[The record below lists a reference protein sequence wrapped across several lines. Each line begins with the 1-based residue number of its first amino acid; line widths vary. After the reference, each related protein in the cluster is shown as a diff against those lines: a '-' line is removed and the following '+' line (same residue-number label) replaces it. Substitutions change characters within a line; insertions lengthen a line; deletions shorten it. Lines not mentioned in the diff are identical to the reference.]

1 MLHLAVHGHFY
12 QPPRENP
19 WTETVPVEP
28 SAAPYHDWNERITAE
43 AYRPNA
49 RARIVDDR
57 GRVVAIVNDYA
68 LLSFNIGPTLA
79 SWLEVH
85 HPGTYELILA
95 ADADAGTAIAQAYNH
110 LILPL
115 ASERDVRTQVR
126 WGLADFEHRFGRPAA
141 GLWLP
146 ETAVN
151 DAVLA
156 VLVEEGVGFTIL
168 SPSQAA
174 TPVASGHA
182 YQWEH
187 PGGAGSIALVF
198 YDGAL
203 SHDIAFGIGSQPA
216 AAVVSRAQAAT
227 GDGLVLV
234 ATDGETFGHHHRHAE
249 RAVAYALA
257 VEAPRRKVGT
267 GPIATWLRAH
277 PPRDA
282 ARVHESAWSCAHG
295 VGRWKEDCGCSSG
308 GRPGWNQAWR
318 RPLRAALDLLRDHAA
333 AVFDERGGAVLR
345 DPWAA
350 RDDYI
355 DVVLDRTRTDAFV
368 ARHVRRRRDRTLALT
383 LLEAQRHTMLM
394 YTSCGWFF
402 DDIAGLEAIQVLR
415 YAARC
420 MDLLR
425 ETGDEPPADAF
436 LAVLDTAVSNDP
448 DEGTGRR
455 VWERHVMP
463 ARVPPARVVAH
474 IALLELLDGLAPQPI
489 TAGYDVVVADHGL
502 AERGTLALASGTV
515 ELVHRRTGAAH
526 RYVYAALHLGALE
539 VVGACRAA
547 GEAKAAAADRADLAD
562 LAELRAAFAK
572 GTRLTQLLRLVT
584 DRFGPD
590 EFDISAALPDAPD
603 RLLRTAAQTLADRFG
618 AELDRLFTDHRDVF
632 TALTAAGY
640 ALPEELRTPALLALA
655 RRLEASLA
663 AVAEGP
669 ERAAL
674 AAAEAVVAEAAE
686 IGVGLDVPAVRAAA
700 AAAVDGAVAR
710 AVASRKRGDVA
721 LAVAVVTLIGRAGMA
736 VDMARAQEAVY
747 DVLVSEPASGLGR
760 LGTTLGLAVG
770 HLGVPV

>member
-85 HPGTYELILA
+85 HPATYELIRA
-95 ADADAGTAIAQAYNH
+95 ADAEAGTAIAQAYNH

-115 ASERDVRTQVR
+115 AAERDVRTQVR
-126 WGLADFEHRFGRPAA
+126 WGLADFEHRFGRAAA

-151 DAVLA
+151 EAVLA

-168 SPSQAA
+168 SPHQAT
-174 TPVASGHA
+174 TPVAPGRA
-182 YQWEH
+182 YRWEH
-187 PGGAGSIALVF
+187 PDGAGSIALVF
-198 YDGAL
+198 YDGGL

-216 AAVVSRAQAAT
+216 AALVSRAEAAAP
-227 GDGLVLV
+227 DGLVVV

-257 VEAPRRKVGT
+257 VEAPRRRVGI
-267 GPIATWLRAH
+267 GPIAAWLAAH
-277 PPRDA
+277 PPTDVVH
-282 ARVHESAWSCAHG
+282 VHESAWSCAHG
-295 VGRWKEDCGCSSG
+295 VGRWNEDCGCSSG

-318 RPLRAALDLLRDHAA
+318 TPLRAALDLLRDHAA
-333 AVFDERGGAVLR
+333 AVFAERGGAVLR

-350 RDDYI
+350 RDAYVE
-355 DVVLDRTRTDAFV
+355 VVLDTARTDAFV
-368 ARHVRRRRDRTLALT
+368 AHHVRRRRDRTLALT

-402 DDIAGLEAIQVLR
+402 DDVAGLEAIQVLR

-420 MDLLR
+420 LDLLR
-425 ETGDEPPADAF
+425 EAGDEPPEDAF
-436 LAVLDTAVSNDP
+436 LDVLDTATSNDP
-448 DEGTGRR
+448 DEGTGRQ
-455 VWERHVMP
+455 VWARHVVP
-463 ARVPPARVVAH
+463 ARVRPGRVVAH
-474 IALLELLDGLAPQPI
+474 IALLELLDGLAPQPV
-489 TAGYDVVVADHGL
+489 TAGYDVVVADHEL
-502 AERGTLALASGTV
+502 AERGSLTLASGIV

-526 RYVYAALHLGALE
+526 RSVYAALHLGALE
-539 VVGACRAA
+539 VVGACRPA
-547 GEAKAAAADRADLAD
+547 GHPDTDGTD

-590 EFDISAALPDAPD
+590 EFDVAAALPDAPD
-603 RLLRTAAQTLADRFG
+603 RLLHTAAQTLADRFG
-618 AELDRLFTDHRDVF
+618 AELDRLFTDHRDVL

-640 ALPEELRTPALLALA
+640 ALPDELRAPAQLALA
-655 RRLEASLA
+655 RRVAADLD
-663 AVAEGP
+663 AVARGAN
-669 ERAAL
+669 RAAL
-674 AAAEAVVAEAAE
+674 ASAEAVVAEAAE
-686 IGVGLDVPAVRAAA
+686 AGVGLDIPAVRTAAT
-700 AAAVDGAVAR
+700 AAVEGAVAR
-710 AVASRKRGDVA
+710 AVGSRRRPDVA
-721 LAVAVVTLIGRAGMA
+721 LAVAVVTLVRQAGLA
-736 VDMARAQEAVY
+736 VDTSSAQEAVY

-770 HLGVPV
+770 HLGIPS

>member
-28 SAAPYHDWNERITAE
+28 SAAPFHDWNERITAE

-79 SWLEVH
+79 SWLAVH
-85 HPGTYELILA
+85 HPATYELILD
-95 ADADAGTAIAQAYNH
+95 ADAEAGTAIAQAYNH
-110 LILPL
+110 MILPL
-115 ASERDVRTQVR
+115 ATERDVRTQVR
-126 WGLADFEHRFGRPAA
+126 WGLADFEHRFGRRAA

-168 SPSQAA
+168 SPGQAVSA
-174 TPVASGHA
+174 VAPGQA
-182 YQWEH
+182 YRWEH
-187 PGGAGSIALVF
+187 PHGAGSIALVF

-203 SHDIAFGIGSQPA
+203 SHDIAFGIGSGPA
-216 AAVVSRAQAAT
+216 AAVVSRAQGAAA
-227 GDGLVLV
+227 DGLVVV

-257 VEAPRRKVGT
+257 VEAPRRKVAT
-267 GPIATWLRAH
+267 GPIGSWLAAH
-277 PPRDA
+277 PPVDDV
-282 ARVHESAWSCAHG
+282 RVHESAWSCAHG
-295 VGRWKEDCGCSSG
+295 VGRWKRDCGCSSG
-308 GRPGWNQAWR
+308 GRPGGNQAWR
-318 RPLRAALDLLRDHAA
+318 APLRAALDVLRDHAA
-333 AVFDERGGAVLR
+333 AVFADKGGAVLR

-350 RDDYI
+350 RDAYI
-355 DVVLDRTRTDAFV
+355 EVVLDRRRTDAFV
-368 ARHVRRRRDRTLALT
+368 SRHVRRRRDRTLALT

-402 DDIAGLEAIQVLR
+402 DDLAGLEAIQVLR

-425 ETGDEPPADAF
+425 EAGDEPPEEAF
-436 LAVLDTAVSNDP
+436 LDVLDTATSNDP
-448 DEGTGRR
+448 AEGTGRD
-455 VWERHVMP
+455 VWARHVVP
-463 ARVPPARVVAH
+463 ARVLPARVVAH
-474 IALLELLDGLAPQPI
+474 IALLELLDGLAPQPV
-489 TAGYDVVVADHGL
+489 TAGFDVVVADHEM
-502 AERGTLALASGTV
+502 AERGSLALASGVV

-547 GEAKAAAADRADLAD
+547 GEAKADGAH
-562 LAELRAAFAK
+562 LAELRAAFAR

-603 RLLRTAAQTLADRFG
+603 RLLHTAAQTLADRFG
-618 AELDRLFTDHRDVF
+618 AELDRVFSDHRDVLS
-632 TALTAAGY
+632 ALTAAGY
-640 ALPEELRTPALLALA
+640 ALPDELRAPAQLALA
-655 RRLEASLA
+655 RRVEAALV
-663 AVAEGP
+663 AVADGAD
-669 ERAAL
+669 RSAL
-674 AAAEAVVAEAAE
+674 AAAEAVVTEAAE
-686 IGVGLDVPAVRAAA
+686 TGVGLDVPAVRAAA
-700 AAAVDGAVAR
+700 AAAVDGTVAR
-710 AVASRKRGDVA
+710 AVASRRRGDVG
-721 LAVAVVTLIGRAGMA
+721 LAVTVVTLVRSAGVA
-736 VDMARAQEAVY
+736 VDLSRAQEAVY

-770 HLGVPV
+770 HLGVPR

>member
-1 MLHLAVHGHFY
+1 MLQLTVHGHFY

-49 RARIVDDR
+49 HARIVDDR
-57 GRVVAIVNDYA
+57 ARIVAIVNDYA

-85 HPGTYELILA
+85 DPDTYELIRS
-95 ADADAGTAIAQAYNH
+95 ADAGAGTAIAQAYNH
-110 LILPL
+110 MILPL
-115 ASERDVRTQVR
+115 ANERDVRTQVR
-126 WGLADFEHRFGRPAA
+126 WGLADFEHRFGRRAA

-168 SPSQAA
+168 SPTQAA
-174 TPVASGHA
+174 TPVAPGRA
-182 YQWEH
+182 YRWEH
-187 PGGAGSIALVF
+187 PGGAGSITLVF
-198 YDGAL
+198 FDGAL

-216 AAVVSRAQAAT
+216 AALVTRAQGSA
-227 GDGLVLV
+227 GDGLVVV
-234 ATDGETFGHHHRHAE
+234 ATDGETFGHHHRHGE

-257 VEAPRRKVGT
+257 VEAPRRGVET
-267 GPIATWLRAH
+267 GPIARWLAGH
-277 PPRDA
+277 PPHDA
-282 ARVHESAWSCAHG
+282 VRVHESAWSCAHG
-295 VGRWKEDCGCSSG
+295 VGRWKENCGCSSG

-333 AVFDERGGAVLR
+333 AVFADRGGAVLR

-350 RDDYI
+350 RDAYI
-355 DVVLDRTRTDAFV
+355 DVVLDPSRVDAFV

-402 DDIAGLEAIQVLR
+402 DDLAGLEAVQVLR
-415 YAARC
+415 YAARA

-425 ETGDEPPADAF
+425 EAGDQPPEEAF
-436 LAVLDTAVSNDP
+436 LAVLDTASSNDP
-448 DEGTGRR
+448 DEGSGRQ
-455 VWERHVMP
+455 VWERHVVP

-474 IALLELLDGLAPQPI
+474 IALLALLDRFAPQPV
-489 TAGYDVVVADHGL
+489 TAGYDVVTADHDVAD
-502 AERGTLALASGTV
+502 RGSLALASGAV
-515 ELVHRRTGAAH
+515 ELVHRRTGATH

-547 GEAKAAAADRADLAD
+547 ADGRADATA
-562 LAELRAAFAK
+562 LAELRTAFAR
-572 GTRLTQLLRLVT
+572 GTRLTHLLRLVT

-590 EFDISAALPDAPD
+590 EFDIAAALPDAPD
-603 RLLRTAAQTLADRFG
+603 RLLHTAAQALADRFG

-640 ALPEELRTPALLALA
+640 ALPDELRTTAQLALA
-655 RRLEASLA
+655 RRLESDLA
-663 AVAEGP
+663 AVAAGP
-669 ERAAL
+669 DRTAL
-674 AAAEAVVAEAAE
+674 ASARAVVAEAAE
-686 IGVGLDVPAVRAAA
+686 SGVGLDVPAVRTAAT
-700 AAAVDGAVAR
+700 AAVDGAVNR
-710 AVASRKRGDVA
+710 AVASRRRGDIG
-721 LAVAVVTLIGRAGMA
+721 LAVAVVTLVRQAGMV
-736 VDMARAQEAVY
+736 VDLSRSQEAVY

-770 HLGVPV
+770 HLGIPR